1 MDQPMKTSL
10 KFLMASGLS
19 ALLAGGALA
28 QHAGH
33 GGPGD
38 AGGGKGQH
46 SMGGMGGKSGG
57 GGGGMHGGGHAMA
70 PGAVMEMCSGK
81 DNMPPHY
88 CAPHYHVMSSVPGA
102 TISTAEPMGEKML
115 MVTLKQLPG
124 APTPALVIVGG
135 GGDLAGAS
143 TVVAGWKND
152 TVVHLD
158 LVGEGSLYR
167 QKGVHLH
174 LFPLTGK

>member
-1 MDQPMKTSL
+1 MRSRIHPRIKT
-10 KFLMASGLS
+10 MTIAT
-19 ALLAGGALA
+19 LLALATGGALA

-33 GGPGD
+33 GGGP
-38 AGGGKGQH
+38 GKGSH
-46 SMGGMGGKSGG
+46 SMGDK
-57 GGGGMHGGGHAMA
+57 GMHGGMHRMA
-70 PGAVMEMCSGK
+70 PGAVMEMCGGK
-81 DNMPPHY
+81 ESMPPHY

-102 TISTAEPMGEKML
+102 AIDKVEPMGEQML

-143 TVVAGWKND
+143 TVAAGWKND
-152 TVVHLD
+152 AVVHVE